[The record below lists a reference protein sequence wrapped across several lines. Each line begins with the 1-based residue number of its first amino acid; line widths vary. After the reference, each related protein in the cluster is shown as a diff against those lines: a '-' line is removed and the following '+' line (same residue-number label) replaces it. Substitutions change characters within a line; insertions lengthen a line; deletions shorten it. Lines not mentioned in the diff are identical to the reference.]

1 MRQLVI
7 TIMVSWLS
15 VVSVQAETAN
25 HGADEWYKNH
35 YAPLWKENS
44 WDKLD
49 EAAAHYDKTI
59 QVHPPTGD
67 VTQVDSRQWLQESL
81 QEWKA
86 DGWVGS
92 DIAAYQFDQLNPSTA
107 TFKVK
112 WRSWYVEADEDFE
125 CSWYLADARSG
136 SWVIT
141 QYATIDCAE
150 HSL

>member
-49 EAAAHYDKTI
+49 GFA
-59 QVHPPTGD
+59 
-67 VTQVDSRQWLQESL
+67 L
-81 QEWKA
+81 
-86 DGWVGS
+86 
-92 DIAAYQFDQLNPSTA
+92 
-107 TFKVK
+107 
-112 WRSWYVEADEDFE
+112 
-125 CSWYLADARSG
+125 
-136 SWVIT
+136 
-141 QYATIDCAE
+141 
-150 HSL
+150 